1 MGVTWT
7 EQQQQVIDLRG
18 CNLLVSAAA
27 GSGKTAVL
35 VERIIQKVLDEEHP
49 VDIDRLLVVTFT
61 KAAAAEMRERVA
73 KAIEVRMAQDPG
85 NVYLNR
91 QYTLV
96 HHAQITTIDS
106 FCLYVVKNYFQ
117 CIDLEPGFRVGDPGE
132 LSLLAEEVLTE
143 VLERWYE
150 EAEKSFIRFADN
162 YATAKSDAPIAQ
174 MVQNLY
180 TFSTSYPWPEEWLQ
194 SLRRPYD
201 ADMLTPEALSDEGS
215 WLQDLMRYL
224 HAVLR
229 GERAQL
235 ELARRLCEEVNGPDM
250 YLDNICYVTEQL
262 QRLDEIS
269 DYDGLGCAIAAVDF
283 GRLGTRRGFSGDKE
297 IQELVKSL
305 RTQVKDELQKLH
317 KKYFSR
323 PLSDQLEDLKLTG
336 QAVDVLAKLTL
347 DYADAYA
354 KQKEERGLLDFS
366 DIEHMALRILIDQDT
381 KEPTAVARE
390 FQSLFEE
397 VMIDEYQDSNYVQEA
412 ILSAVS
418 GTNGRYNRFMVGDV
432 KQSIYRFRLAR
443 PELFMEKYDTYTSEA
458 SPCRKICLKQ
468 NFRSRSQVLDSVN
481 DLFYRIMQRD
491 VGGVAYDED
500 AALYP
505 GASFPEAVQKDDYRT
520 RILLADSTAESL
532 DESGADN
539 AKELESAMI
548 AEEIRRVMET
558 QQISD
563 GEGGLRP
570 VNYSD
575 IVILLRS
582 PGSWGDELAQQL
594 AAHGIPSHQMSQTG
608 YFGTSE
614 VQTVLGLCHVIDN
627 PLQDIPLAA
636 LMRSLFFDFTDAQL
650 AQIRLVG
657 THAFFYDHVTEYAAE
672 GEDPLL
678 REKCARLLERLEA
691 YREMARHLS
700 VHDLLD
706 QILRESGYLNLVRAL
721 PAGERRLANVE
732 MLLQHAAGFERMSY
746 QGLFSFI
753 RYMEQLQKYEV
764 DYGEADVTG
773 EHENVVRIMSI
784 HKSKGLEFPIV
795 FVSGLGRR
803 FNKKDSEDMMIL
815 DGTYGIGLMCS
826 EGKRHRKRTTL
837 FKEMIA
843 AHIAGDNIGEELR
856 VLYVA
861 LTRAKE
867 QLILTGTLRGMESAL
882 LEYELKSETEASFL
896 DRREAGCYLDWIMPG
911 AYRHPEHLSIETYEA
926 AQFVMQERL
935 QEAEQYVQKEQL
947 MEQLEDIDPQ
957 IYEEIDMRLHN
968 RYPYEDEV
976 TLRSKVSVSE
986 IKHRNMILEPG
997 DEEALAWYAKDE
1009 TASEQELYVP
1019 RFMRA
1024 GTDCADQEPDA
1035 PHRGALRGTAMHRMM
1050 ECLDYDALGDVCGA
1064 DDADAGA
1071 YLRTEIE
1078 RQKDALCAKGRLQS
1092 EAAELINVQRI
1103 AHFLQTGLAGRI
1115 MRAHHTGRLYR
1126 EQPFVM
1132 GLPAC
1137 ETDPAVHSEQLVL
1150 VQGIIDLY
1158 FEEDDGLVL
1167 LDYKTDAVRE
1177 AGQLLDRYQT
1187 QMDLYARAL
1196 SAATGKPVKEKLI
1209 YSFRLEQIIQA

>member
-1 MGVTWT
+1 MGVSWT

-35 VERIIQKVLDEEHP
+35 VERIIQKVLSSEHP
-49 VDIDRLLVVTFT
+49 VDIDRMLVVTFT

-73 KAIEVRMAQDPG
+73 KAIEERMALDPG
-85 NVYLNR
+85 NAYLNR

-132 LSLLAEEVLTE
+132 LSLLAEDVLTD
-143 VLERWYE
+143 VLERWYD
-150 EAEKSFIRFADN
+150 EADSEFIRFADN
-162 YATAKSDAPIAQ
+162 YATAKSDAPLAQ

-180 TFSTSYPWPEEWLQ
+180 TFSTSYPWQEEWLQ
-194 SLRRPYD
+194 SLCEPYEPQ
-201 ADMLTPEALSDEGS
+201 ALTPEALVDGDN
-215 WLQDLMRYL
+215 WLQDLMRYV
-224 HAVLR
+224 HAVLS

-235 ELARRLCEEVNGPDM
+235 ILASRLCEEPGGPDM
-250 YLDNICYVTEQL
+250 YLDNIRYVIEQMQL
-262 QRLDEIS
+262 LDDIA
-269 DYDGLGCAIAAVDF
+269 DYDALGQAIDEVDF
-283 GRLGTRRGFSGDKE
+283 GRLGTRRGFDGDKG

-305 RTQVKDELQKLH
+305 RTQVKDDLQKLH
-317 KKYFSR
+317 KKYFGRTLRAQLDDLAETGRSIAVLSR
-323 PLSDQLEDLKLTG
+323 LTM
-336 QAVDVLAKLTL
+336 
-347 DYADAYA
+347 DYANAYRTK
-354 KQKEERGLLDFS
+354 KQERGLLDFS
-366 DIEHMALRILIDQDT
+366 DIEHMALRILIDEKT
-381 KEPTAVARE
+381 KEPTEVARE
-390 FQSLFEE
+390 FQSMFEE
-397 VMIDEYQDSNYVQEA
+397 VMIDEYQDSNYVQET

-418 GTNGRYNRFMVGDV
+418 GGNGTDNRFMVGDV

-443 PELFMEKYDTYTSEA
+443 PELFMEKYDTYTESE
-458 SPCRKICLKQ
+458 SRCRKICLKQ
-468 NFRSRSQVLDSVN
+468 NFRSRPEVLESVN
-481 DLFYRIMQRD
+481 DLFYRIMKRD
-491 VGGVAYDED
+491 VGGVEYDRD

-505 GASFPEAVQKDDYRT
+505 GASFPQPQDGDAYRT
-520 RILLADSTAESL
+520 RILLADSDTESL

-539 AKELESAMI
+539 AKELEAAMI
-548 AEEIRRVMET
+548 AEEIRRVVES

-563 GEGGLRP
+563 GAGGFRP
-570 VNYSD
+570 VCYSD

-582 PGSWGDELAQQL
+582 PGSWGDELAEQL
-594 AAHGIPSHQMSQTG
+594 AARGIPSHQMSQTG
-608 YFGTSE
+608 YFGTTE

-636 LMRSLFFDFTDAQL
+636 VMRSMFFNFTDAQL
-650 AQIRLVG
+650 AQIRLMG
-657 THAFFYDHVTEYAAE
+657 QAAFFYDHVTAYAIE
-672 GEDPLL
+672 GDDPLL
-678 REKCARLLERLEA
+678 REKCSCFLQRFET

-706 QILRESGYLNLVRAL
+706 EILRESSYLNLVRAL

-803 FNKKDSEDMMIL
+803 FNKKDSEDTMIL
-815 DGTYGIGLMCS
+815 DSTYGVGLTCS

-837 FKEMIA
+837 LKEMIA

-867 QLILTGTLRGMESAL
+867 QLILTGTLKGLETAL
-882 LEYELKSETEASFL
+882 LRYELESEQDASFL

-911 AYRHPEHLSIETYEA
+911 AYRHPEHLSIETYES
-926 AQFVMQERL
+926 AQFVMHTQL
-935 QEAEQYVQKEQL
+935 HEAQQYIQKEQL
-947 MEQLEDIDPQ
+947 IEQLETVDPDVYAAID
-957 IYEEIDMRLHN
+957 ERLHSS
-968 RYPYEDEV
+968 YPYEDEV
-976 TLRSKVSVSE
+976 TLRTKMSVSE

-997 DEEALAWYAKDE
+997 DEEALVWYAKDE
-1009 TASEQELYVP
+1009 AEPEVYVP
-1019 RFMRA
+1019 RFARTEQ
-1024 GTDCADQEPDA
+1024 TDEAMTDA

-1050 ECLDYDALGDVCGA
+1050 ECLDYGALGALLGDARGQGA
-1064 DDADAGA
+1064 ELTA
-1071 YLRTEIE
+1071 EIT
-1078 RQKDALCAKGRLQS
+1078 RQRDALCENGRLQAD
-1092 EAAELINVQRI
+1092 AAALINVRQI
-1103 AHFLQTGLAGRI
+1103 VHFLQTDLAKRI
-1115 MRAHHTGRLYR
+1115 MQAHNSGSLYR

-1137 ETDPAVHSEQLVL
+1137 ETDSQIHSEQLVL

-1158 FEEDDGLVL
+1158 FEEADGLVL

-1177 AGQLLDRYQT
+1177 ASQLLDRYQT

-1196 SAATGKPVKEKLI
+1196 AAATGKPVKEKLI
-1209 YSFRLEQIIQA
+1209 YSFRLEEIIQA